1 MPAVELV
8 AAAPAGATGP
18 TSARAAARTAPA
30 IHVFMQSMSSC
41 NPCLHANHVFMGALP
56 GRSRQPRKAGP
67 RLWACL
73 NSLAH
78 KRPVLPAVPVAMMMP
93 MITPVAMVAPMVMA
107 PVMVVMAPMHLGGDV
122 LGVILHRGGA
132 TGTGQRQCLG
142 ALGWSSQDQKR
153 ANGSKPQ
160 KSCHPHICILLW
172 VMCVTPAPRG

>member
-1 MPAVELV
+1 MD
-8 AAAPAGATGP
+8 AGFRVGRGTRWRNRP
-18 TSARAAARTAPA
+18 NQR
-30 IHVFMQSMSSC
+30 QSRCEDGAC
-41 NPCLHANHVFMGALP
+41 NPCLHAIHVFMRTMSSCE
-56 GRSRQPRKAGP
+56 RSPDDLVSHAKQARGLR
-67 RLWACL
+67 ACL

-78 KRPVLPAVPVAMMMP
+78 KRPVLPAVPVTMMMP

-142 ALGWSSQDQKR
+142 ALGWSSQDQQR